1 MGLLGKNTYKTS
13 HFFVKRQKYNQK
25 VVLFVVFVYLCPRIK
40 IRCRNIF
47 MSTTIDNRT
56 LTQTSVNEQRVNM
69 EQEVKD
75 WEKYSQQIVLAMS
88 KRMAELGMT
97 QQMLA
102 EKMNCTQQYVS
113 KVLKGQKNMSLETL
127 CKIESTLGIE
137 IFKRL
142 DDIE

>member
-1 MGLLGKNTYKTS
+1 
-13 HFFVKRQKYNQK
+13 
-25 VVLFVVFVYLCPRIK
+25 
-40 IRCRNIF
+40 
-47 MSTTIDNRT
+47 
-56 LTQTSVNEQRVNM
+56 M

-75 WEKYSQQIVLAMS
+75 WEKYSRQIVLAMS
-88 KRMAELGMT
+88 KRMSELGMT

-127 CKIESTLGIE
+127 WKIESTLGIE

>member
-1 MGLLGKNTYKTS
+1 MN
-13 HFFVKRQKYNQK
+13 
-25 VVLFVVFVYLCPRIK
+25 
-40 IRCRNIF
+40 
-47 MSTTIDNRT
+47 TTIDNRT

-75 WEKYSQQIVLAMS
+75 WEKYSRQIVIAMS
-88 KRMAELGMT
+88 KRMEELGMT

>member
-1 MGLLGKNTYKTS
+1 M
-13 HFFVKRQKYNQK
+13 QD
-25 VVLFVVFVYLCPRIK
+25 
-40 IRCRNIF
+40 IF

-75 WEKYSQQIVLAMS
+75 WEKYSRQIVLAMS
-88 KRMAELGMT
+88 KRMEELGMT

-127 CKIESTLGIE
+127 CKIESALNIE
-137 IFKRL
+137 ILKK
-142 DDIE
+142 